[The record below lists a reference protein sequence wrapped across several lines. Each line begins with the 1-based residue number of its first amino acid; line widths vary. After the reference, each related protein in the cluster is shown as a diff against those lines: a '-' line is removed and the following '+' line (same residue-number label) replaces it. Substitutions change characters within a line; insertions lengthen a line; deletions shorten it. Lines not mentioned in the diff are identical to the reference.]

1 GQEATEGAAGD
12 LAALRKEVEELEIKA
27 LTRRRAQLQR
37 ELNGNQTAAFSQGLS
52 DCCLLFPAG
61 VHEAF
66 LSCAGV
72 ESGQSARKRSRAY
85 LIRDFVKPT
94 PIKQPP
100 NLSKI
105 STGQWISDNAQ
116 ILQRLIDDGSLIY
129 LNDDGSVNTSEL
141 RGYLLYSQKI
151 GELLDAN
158 YSPNVVWEFDEDYRK
173 LMADGGANPA
183 AVPSTPER
191 STQSEGISQPQAPVC
206 LSFNSTAGCQR
217 SSCRYRHVCKL
228 PGCGKPHP
236 AQLHRQS
243 SDAAEG
249 STAYRH

>member
-1 GQEATEGAAGD
+1 IIDDQSTGGQEATGGAAGD

-27 LTRRRAQLQR
+27 LTQRR
-37 ELNGNQTAAFSQGLS
+37 
-52 DCCLLFPAG
+52 
-61 VHEAF
+61 
-66 LSCAGV
+66 V

-85 LIRDFVKPT
+85 LIRDFVKPNANQSSESLT
-94 PIKQPP
+94 
-100 NLSKI
+100 
-105 STGQWISDNAQ
+105 TCVVYGNAQ

-173 LMADGGANPA
+173 LMA
-183 AVPSTPER
+183 E
-191 STQSEGISQPQAPVC
+191 SELHQWGCEPPQLYHRHLNALRNLKPQAPVC